1 MGAMADEKRV
11 KIDAFAEGVWRCRDH
26 DAIVCVDVIT
36 AGTTLVTSMAHGRR
50 TLALPPLEP
59 TAGPHEWLRLNDIE
73 FTGRGGRDDTLGPR
87 DLENRPD
94 RERPLA
100 LRSMLGELLA
110 AAPLDRPL
118 YVACLRNLSATVTHL
133 LEHHDRIAI
142 VAAGVAGEPRFE
154 DEMVAAW
161 IARDLREAGHAP
173 EDRATALA
181 IERWRRGD
189 VSLIGL
195 GKSAERLRT
204 LGLQADLAFIMT
216 HIDDVRTPGRLNGS
230 EISAARPVPEPAVGE
245 DAAWMQASPLEQ
257 LRAS

>member
-1 MGAMADEKRV
+1 MAQEKRAR
-11 KIDAFAEGVWRCRDH
+11 IDAFAEGVWRSRDH

-50 TLALPPLEP
+50 TFALPPLEP

-73 FTGRGGRDDTLGPR
+73 FTGRDGRDDTLGPR

-118 YVACLRNLSATVTHL
+118 YVACLRNLSATVAHL
-133 LEHHDRIAI
+133 AGHHDRIAI
-142 VAAGVAGEPRFE
+142 IAAGLAGEFRFE

-161 IARDLREAGHAP
+161 LARDLRAAGHAP

-204 LGLQADLAFIMT
+204 RGLQAELAFIMS
-216 HIDDVRTPGRLNGS
+216 HVDDVPTVCRLSGS
-230 EISAARPVPEPAVGE
+230 EISAALPVPAIGE
-245 DAAWMQASPLEQ
+245 EAAWTQASPLEQ
-257 LRAS
+257 RRAS